1 MIDLFV
7 FLTPILVLGIV
18 ALLAFIGCDLVFPPG
33 PGPVTLVH
41 LQTVTTTGVGTTLL
55 ASLSDFGS
63 RPKQAVIATVEWGG
77 NANVTLTGATFSQV
91 ESDFL
96 NPQRVATF
104 FATGVS
110 GPVTVT
116 ATLDSPTT
124 TEANLIVSAYD
135 AVGGVPDQASFA
147 RGTGT
152 AANLTFPT
160 SASLA
165 GDMVYSV
172 VITRSAGAVLS
183 GALLPGTSP
192 NFTGEAGQGS
202 YHMVQDYV
210 LLAADLVAS
219 PIDVTA
225 TNTGGTPTSLW
236 YIFAMRLPHA

>member
-1 MIDLFV
+1 MIDPFV

-18 ALLAFIGCDLVFPPG
+18 ALLGFVGCQLVFPRESG
-33 PGPVTLVH
+33 PTVVSH
-41 LQTVTTTGVGTTLL
+41 LQTVTTTGGGTTLS

-63 RPKQAVIATVEWGG
+63 RPHQAIIVTVEWGG
-77 NANVTLTGATFSQV
+77 NANVTLAGATFTQV

-116 ATLDSPTT
+116 ATLDAPTT
-124 TEANLIVSAYD
+124 TEANLLISAYD
-135 AVGGVPDQASFA
+135 AVGGVPNQASFA
-147 RGTGT
+147 NGTGPGAT
-152 AANLTFPT
+152 LTFPT

-172 VITRSAGAVLS
+172 AIARSGGAVLN

-192 NFTGEAGQGS
+192 DFTGEAGQGS
-202 YHMVQDYV
+202 YHLVQDYV
-210 LLAADLVAS
+210 LQATDLTAGQ
-219 PIDVTA
+219 IDVTA
-225 TNTGGTPTSLW
+225 TNTSGTPTSLW
-236 YIFAMRLPHA
+236 YIFAMRVPHA